1 MSGPVVPSYDAVSE
15 QLLRLSTLHAFGSS
29 SAPAGDSSALVSH
42 SSNHGGETKVVV
54 VNDVPD
60 IAIIATF
67 MVILKL
73 NVVTWLMI
81 KRGHSMWLKS
91 PILPQLQILLF
102 LSLSTM
108 N

>member
-67 MVILKL
+67 MVILKPT
-73 NVVTWLMI
+73 VTTRLAI
-81 KRGHSMWLKS
+81 KRS
-91 PILPQLQILLF
+91 
-102 LSLSTM
+102 
-108 N
+108 